1 MVKCHKRSEWKATLN
16 LIDMEWKGREGV
28 TVWHTDRSMIMKA
41 QMLEDVDMAE
51 KRSLAFLL
59 A

>member
-1 MVKCHKRSEWKATLN
+1 
-16 LIDMEWKGREGV
+16 MEWKGREGV

>member
-1 MVKCHKRSEWKATLN
+1 
-16 LIDMEWKGREGV
+16 MEWKDRDGV
-28 TVWHTDRSMIMKA
+28 TWVWHTDRSMTVKT

-51 KRSLAFLL
+51 NRSLAFLL

>member
-1 MVKCHKRSEWKATLN
+1 
-16 LIDMEWKGREGV
+16 MEWKGQEGV

-41 QMLEDVDMAE
+41 HMLEDVGMAE
-51 KRSLAFLL
+51 NGSLAFLL

>member
-1 MVKCHKRSEWKATLN
+1 MK
-16 LIDMEWKGREGV
+16 WKGGEGV

-41 QMLEDVDMAE
+41 QMLQDVDIAE
-51 KRSLAFLL
+51 NRSLAFLS